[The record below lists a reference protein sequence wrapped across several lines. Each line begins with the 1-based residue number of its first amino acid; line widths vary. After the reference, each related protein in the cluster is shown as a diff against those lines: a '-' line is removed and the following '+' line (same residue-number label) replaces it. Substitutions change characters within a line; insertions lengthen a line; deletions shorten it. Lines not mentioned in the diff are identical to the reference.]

1 MEWHH
6 ETRAH
11 RHLHL
16 HRGVQQPTLFANFA
30 FGHRGCGRRADA
42 GQSRGP
48 RRSDLHEVGHRLSG
62 VRGVAGGDVPGTFA
76 ATVLSREPFDNGTI
90 VQLEAEY
97 RVTAADPA
105 HSFVVLIEGKQNN
118 PTQQAVLN
126 GTVIGGWLVGAQV
139 HVTFDVIVPAPGT
152 RCVPAAPVNSRC
164 FQGTIRIL
172 PGSAN

>member
-1 MEWHH
+1 M
-6 ETRAH
+6 
-11 RHLHL
+11 RHAFIGICIFTAACTGQTFSPTSPS
-16 HRGVQQPTLFANFA
+16 GV
-30 FGHRGCGRRADA
+30 A
-42 GQSRGP
+42 GVSAQTQASRGAP
-48 RRSDLHEVGHRLSG
+48 VEVTFTKW
-62 VRGVAGGDVPGTFA
+62 VTVFPAFVGVAGGDVPGTFA
-76 ATVLSREPFDNGTI
+76 ATVLSREPFDNVTI

-105 HSFVVLIEGKQNN
+105 HSFIVRIEGTQNN

-126 GTVIGGWLVGAQV
+126 GTVISGWLVGAQV
-139 HVTFDVIVPAPGT
+139 HVTFDIVVPAPGT

>member
-1 MEWHH
+1 M
-6 ETRAH
+6 
-11 RHLHL
+11 RHAFI
-16 HRGVQQPTLFANFA
+16 GICIFTAACTGQPFSPT
-30 FGHRGCGRRADA
+30 
-42 GQSRGP
+42 SP
-48 RRSDLHEVGHRLSG
+48 SG
-62 VRGVAGGDVPGTFA
+62 VAGGSAQTQASRPAPVEVTFTKWVTVFPAFVGVAGGDVPGTFA

-105 HSFVVLIEGKQNN
+105 HSFIARIEGTQNN

-126 GTVIGGWLVGAQV
+126 GTVISGWLVGAQV
-139 HVTFDVIVPAPGT
+139 HVTFDIVVPAPGT

-164 FQGTIRIL
+164 FQGTIRIM